1 MMITPGAIVRWH
13 SRIYCVS
20 ALEGDHADL
29 YSHSITYL
37 RRGGFRRTQC
47 EVYGV
52 PLSEVEALPPKESHR
67 IRRKAAAKPLPPV
80 PREKPVIN

>member
-1 MMITPGAIVRWH
+1 MMITPGTIVRWH

-20 ALEGDHADL
+20 AVEGDHADL
-29 YSHSITYL
+29 YPYSITYL

-52 PLSEVEALPPKESHR
+52 PLSEVEVLPPKKSHR
-67 IRRKAAAKPLPPV
+67 IRRKAAA
-80 PREKPVIN
+80 

>member
-1 MMITPGAIVRWH
+1 MMITPGTIVRWH
-13 SRIYCVS
+13 SRIYFVS
-20 ALEGDHADL
+20 AVEGDHADL

-52 PLSEVEALPPKESHR
+52 PLSEVEVLPPKKPRKMRARS
-67 IRRKAAAKPLPPV
+67 KAA
-80 PREKPVIN
+80 